1 MAAAIHH
8 DSGVR
13 RMVNVAKEQITSL
26 FVGEQRI
33 KTVMAGTVPVYDR
46 PGGYIYLTLDT
57 ETNDQPSKIQNEKE

>member
-1 MAAAIHH
+1 M
-8 DSGVR
+8 
-13 RMVNVAKEQITSL
+13 NVAKEQITSL